1 MAQAQS
7 LKDILNSSKVKDVVN
22 LVTGNVI
29 KFSDLQGTWNYVEPA
44 CKMTSGDLLKE
55 ASGSLVTSALEKKN
69 GEYLHEVGDCS
80 GEFQLY
86 V

>member
-29 KFSDLQGTWNYVEPA
+29 KFSRNLELRGACLQNDEWGFVER
-44 CKMTSGDLLKE
+44 SERFVGNFGIGE
-55 ASGSLVTSALEKKN
+55 KN